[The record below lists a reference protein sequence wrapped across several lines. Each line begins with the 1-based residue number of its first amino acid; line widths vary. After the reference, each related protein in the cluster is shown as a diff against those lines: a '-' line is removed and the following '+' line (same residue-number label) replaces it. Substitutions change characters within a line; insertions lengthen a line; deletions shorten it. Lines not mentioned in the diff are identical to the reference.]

1 MPSTDFSDIR
11 AITDFPSLIRYL
23 RTDLGWPV
31 DEEQVDDLTFEY
43 RPAELGIEEGQAVN
57 IREIKQLRPLA
68 GNQPW
73 GIFWIDF
80 EPKKLPVTVMRR
92 ILAALV
98 RKQRGQASRQATWN
112 LRDLMF
118 ISATGS
124 GSQRGISFAHFRED
138 EQGRPRLFTF
148 SWDVRESHLYYI
160 TKLNLGALK
169 WPQDPNNAQA
179 WREQWSAAFCVQQG
193 YVPQTAEMLAQEMA
207 RIAGDIREAVAALYE
222 VEHVGGPLRQL
233 HLSLKMSLISDL
245 DPAEFADMYAQ
256 TVTYGLFAARATRSG
271 EFAVE
276 RPHPGPLPQGEGG
289 KAESLI
295 SHSNPFL
302 RELLEQLILKRGAGQ
317 PPNES
322 IPLDLDELGVEELA
336 GLLRKVD
343 MEAILM
349 DFNRQKRGED
359 PVIHFYETFMKYY
372 DPKQKARR
380 GEFYTPDPVVSFIV
394 RSVDHLL
401 RTQFGCENGLADIGS
416 PSPKFGTNS
425 SPEFGRGPE
434 RGFSPV
440 ILDPATGTGTFLRYV
455 ILVIWETFYRK
466 HKGLGSEQRKAK
478 WNAFARERLLPN
490 LYGFELK
497 MSPYTIAHLKLG
509 LTLQEFGFTFG
520 DDERLRVYLSN
531 ALQPAHEVAR
541 VDTPALAH
549 EVEKANEVKARVPVT
564 VVIGN
569 PPYSGHSANASKHAD
584 GSLNFIGSL
593 LQDYYRVDG
602 KPLGEKNPKWLQD
615 DYVKFLRFAQ
625 WRVNTSGAGIV
636 AMITNHGFLD
646 NPTFRGMRQQLMQ
659 TFSEIYVLDLHG
671 NSKKKETAPDGSK
684 DENVFDI
691 MQGVAICLMVKKPGA
706 TGSAKVF
713 HADLFGL
720 REFKYE
726 WLMAHHSH
734 IGSVEWSELKPQT
747 PFYIF
752 MPQNANTRE
761 EYEHGWPVSKIF
773 PLNNLGMNTHRD
785 EFVIDFERDALYKR
799 ISDFRNSSLSDE
811 AVREKYTLPDNRD
824 WKLTNAR
831 RKLQADKNWERKF
844 ITCLYRPFDFRWLF
858 YSQDLLDYPR
868 PVINEHMIAGKNI
881 SFATTRQ
888 TREPFSVIATDH
900 VCGQHKIATPYD
912 GSNIFPLYTYFTPKT
927 TFGTLF
933 QQDHTTRTSNLA
945 QPFIQL
951 LATSLDLQFV
961 TDGRGNLAT
970 TFGPED
976 VFHYIYAIFHS
987 PTYRSRYAEFLK
999 IDFPRLPLTSNAA
1012 LFRQLCGLGAQ
1023 LVGLHLLESP
1033 LLDKAIFDIR
1043 YSNAK
1048 SRISNNE
1055 YSNIE
1060 YSNNEYSNIVE
1071 KGYPKYTDGKVYI
1084 NSAAC
1089 FAGIPEETWNF
1100 HIGGYQVCEKWLKDR
1115 RGRELSSEDV
1125 DHYQKI
1131 VIALGETTRQMG
1143 LVDAAIESAGGWPVR

>member
-1 MPSTDFSDIR
+1 MPPADIR

-43 RPAELGIEEGQAVN
+43 RPAELGMEESQAVK

-98 RKQRGQASRQATWN
+98 RKQRGQASSRQATWH

-160 TKLNLGALK
+160 KKLNLGALK
-169 WPQDPNNAQA
+169 WPQDPADTQA
-179 WREQWSAAFCVQQG
+179 WREQWSAAFRVPQG

-207 RIAGDIREAVAALYE
+207 RIAGDIREAVATLYE
-222 VEHVGGPLRQL
+222 VEHVGGPLHQL
-233 HLSLKMSLISDL
+233 HMSLKMSLISDL

-276 RPHPGPLPQGEGG
+276 SPHPGPLPGGEGE

-302 RELLEQLILKRGAGQ
+302 RELLEQLILNRGTGGS
-317 PPNES
+317 PDES

-372 DPKQKARR
+372 DPKQKAKR
-380 GEFYTPDPVVSFIV
+380 GEFYTPDPVVSFIA

-416 PSPKFGTNS
+416 PSPQFGTNP
-425 SPEFGRGPE
+425 SPELGGGPG

-455 ILVIWETFYRK
+455 IMVVWETFYCQNR
-466 HKGLGSEQRKAK
+466 GLSAEKRKAK
-478 WNAFARERLLPN
+478 WNAFVRERLLPN

-497 MSPYTIAHLKLG
+497 MAPYTIAHLKLG
-509 LTLQEFGFTFG
+509 LTLQEFGFTFA

-549 EVEKANEVKARVPVT
+549 EVEKANEVKAKAPVT

-569 PPYSGHSANASKHAD
+569 PPYSGHSANASKNAD
-584 GSLNFIGSL
+584 GSLNFIGNL
-593 LQDYYRVDG
+593 MQDYYRVDG

-615 DYVKFLRFAQ
+615 DYVKFIRFAQ
-625 WRVNTSGAGIV
+625 WRVNESGAGIV

-659 TFSEIYVLDLHG
+659 MFSEIYVLDLHG

-691 MQGVAICLMVKKPGA
+691 MQGVAICVMVKKAGE
-706 TGSAKVF
+706 TGPAKVY
-713 HADLFGL
+713 HANLYGL

-726 WLMAHHSH
+726 WLMAHHSDM
-734 IGSVEWSELKPQT
+734 GSVEWNKLQPQT
-747 PFYIF
+747 PFYLF
-752 MPQNANTRE
+752 LPQNIDLRA
-761 EYEHGWPVSKIF
+761 EYEHQWKVTDIMPV
-773 PLNNLGMNTHRD
+773 NVLGFQSHRD
-785 EFVIDFERDALYKR
+785 GFAIDFDYSALHQR
-799 ISDFRNSSLSDE
+799 IKEMRENQLSDE
-811 AVREKYTLPDNRD
+811 QYAQKYGLSDNRD
-824 WKLTNAR
+824 WQLKKSRTMLR
-831 RKLQADKNWERKF
+831 QMQDWEEKIIRVF
-844 ITCLYRPFDFRWLF
+844 YRPMDIRYGYF
-858 YSQDLLDYPR
+858 SEVAMDYPR
-868 PVINEHMIAGKNI
+868 RELLTHVAQKTNLCLN
-881 SFATTRQ
+881 TVRQ
-888 TREPFSVIATDH
+888 TKMDFWHHSV
-900 VCGQHKIATPYD
+900 VSSTPTPAVFVELKD
-912 GSNIFPLYTYFTPKT
+912 GSNIFPLYLYPDNSQVQRS
-927 TFGTLF
+927 LF
-933 QQDHTTRTSNLA
+933 EMEGKG
-945 QPFIQL
+945 F
-951 LATSLDLQFV
+951 
-961 TDGRGNLAT
+961 DGRIPNLLSEFIESIHRHLKFEFIPDGT
-970 TFGPED
+970 GDLTKTFGPED
-976 VFHYIYAIFHS
+976 VFHYIYAVLHS
-987 PTYRSRYAEFLK
+987 PTYRRRYAEFLK
-999 IDFPRLPLTSNAA
+999 IDFPRVPLTGNVT
-1012 LFRQLCGLGAQ
+1012 LFRQLRGLGAQ
-1023 LVGLHLLESP
+1023 LVSLHLLEDP
-1033 LLDKAIFDIR
+1033 KLDTR
-1043 YSNAK
+1043 YSE
-1048 SRISNNE
+1048 IEYSNNG
-1055 YSNIE
+1055 SPNIE
-1060 YSNNEYSNIVE
+1060 YSNIVS
-1071 KGYPKYTDGKVYI
+1071 KGYPKYDGGRVYI
-1084 NSAAC
+1084 NDQAY
-1089 FAGIPEETWNF
+1089 FAGISEETWNF
-1100 HIGGYQVCEKWLKDR
+1100 HIGGYQVCQKWLKDR
-1115 RGRELSSEDV
+1115 RGRALSAEDV
-1125 DHYQKI
+1125 VHYQKI
-1131 VIALGETTRQMG
+1131 VVALGETIRLMG
-1143 LVDAAIESAGGWPVR
+1143 LVDETIESAGGWPVK